1 MPLPQHTHE
10 PRSTSHG
17 RARATGGRNRRGA
30 PRPLRVCLAGL
41 SALACGALLAAC
53 GSSTAGLIPAE
64 NAGPLKS
71 DFEAVAQAA
80 LAGDGNCAATNEA
93 LAKTEQDFAA
103 LPSTV
108 NAGLRRTLQVGI
120 ANLSSRARVACTE
133 PLAST
138 TTTGVPSTTT
148 TSSSTTTTTSTPT
161 STSSTQTSS
170 TTTITPP
177 TATTSPGVGGGTQAP
192 PGEGNGQGNGNGNG
206 NGNGQGGPGGAGE
219 NGAGLGGAGAGGAGA
234 GQ

>member
-1 MPLPQHTHE
+1 MTM
-10 PRSTSHG
+10 RY
-17 RARATGGRNRRGA
+17 
-30 PRPLRVCLAGL
+30 PLRPPLAILLGVA
-41 SALACGALLAAC
+41 ALAVSAC
-53 GSSTAGLIPAE
+53 GNSTAGLIPAE
-64 NAGPLKS
+64 NAGPLKN

-80 LAGDGNCAATNEA
+80 LAGDGSCAATDEA

-103 LPSTV
+103 LPSSV
-108 NAGLRRTLQVGI
+108 NTGLRKTLQVGI
-120 ANLSSRARVACTE
+120 ANLSSRARAACAQ

-177 TATTSPGVGGGTQAP
+177 TATTTPGVGGGTQAP
-192 PGEGNGQGNGNGNG
+192 PGESNSQGNGQGNGNGNG
-206 NGNGQGGPGGAGE
+206 NGQSGPGGAGE

>member
-1 MPLPQHTHE
+1 MRH
-10 PRSTSHG
+10 
-17 RARATGGRNRRGA
+17 
-30 PRPLRVCLAGL
+30 PLRPPLALLLGL
-41 SALACGALLAAC
+41 AALAMSAC

-64 NAGPLKS
+64 NAGPLKG

-108 NAGLRRTLQVGI
+108 DAGLRKTLQVGI
-120 ANLSSRARVACTE
+120 ANLSSRARAACTE

-148 TSSSTTTTTSTPT
+148 SSSTTTTTSSPT

-170 TTTITPP
+170 TTTIVPP
-177 TATTSPGVGGGTQAP
+177 TATTTPGVGGGTQAP
-192 PGEGNGQGNGNGNG
+192 PGEGNSQGNGQGNGNGNG
-206 NGNGQGGPGGAGE
+206 NGNGGPGGAGE
-219 NGAGLGGAGAGGAGA
+219 NGAGLGGAGAGA

>member
-1 MPLPQHTHE
+1 M
-10 PRSTSHG
+10 
-17 RARATGGRNRRGA
+17 
-30 PRPLRVCLAGL
+30 AGL
-41 SALACGALLAAC
+41 LTLACGALLTAC

-80 LAGDGNCAATNEA
+80 LAGDGNCATTNEA

-103 LPSTV
+103 LPPTV
-108 NAGLRRTLQVGI
+108 DAGLRKTLQVGI
-120 ANLSSRARVACTE
+120 ANLSTRARVACTE

-148 TSSSTTTTTSTPT
+148 SSSTTTTTSSPT

-170 TTTITPP
+170 TATITPP
-177 TATTSPGVGGGTQAP
+177 TATTTPGIGGGTQAP
-192 PGEGNGQGNGNGNG
+192 PGEGGSQGNGQGNGNGNG
-206 NGNGQGGPGGAGE
+206 NGNGQGGPGGGGE
-219 NGAGLGGAGAGGAGA
+219 NGAGVGGAGAGAGR
-234 GQ
+234 

>member
-1 MPLPQHTHE
+1 MLT
-10 PRSTSHG
+10 
-17 RARATGGRNRRGA
+17 
-30 PRPLRVCLAGL
+30 
-41 SALACGALLAAC
+41 AC

-93 LAKTEQDFAA
+93 LAKTAQDFAA
-103 LPSTV
+103 LPPTV
-108 NAGLRRTLQVGI
+108 DAGLRKTLQVGI
-120 ANLSSRARVACTE
+120 ANLSTRARVACTE

-148 TSSSTTTTTSTPT
+148 TSSTATTTSSPT

-170 TTTITPP
+170 TATTTPP
-177 TATTSPGVGGGTQAP
+177 TATTTPGVGGGTQAP
-192 PGEGNGQGNGNGNG
+192 PSESGGSQGNGSGNGQEL
-206 NGNGQGGPGGAGE
+206 GPAHPGAGE
-219 NGAGLGGAGAGGAGA
+219 NGAGAG
-234 GQ
+234 